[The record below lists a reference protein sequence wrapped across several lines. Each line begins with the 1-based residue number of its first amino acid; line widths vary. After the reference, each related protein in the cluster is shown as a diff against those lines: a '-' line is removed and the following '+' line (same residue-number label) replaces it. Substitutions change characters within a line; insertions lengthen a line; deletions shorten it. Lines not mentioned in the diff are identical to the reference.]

1 VASNK
6 FDFTNLIAE
15 RVPAGL
21 AARPGDRPRYD
32 FGTGFPDPNS
42 FPTEGLHE
50 ALGRAL
56 KDHGRDLVLYPHMQ
70 GLPELREL
78 VAEKL
83 RRERGMRIDP
93 DQVVLTGGSGPA
105 IAMFTELFTNPGDT
119 LLTEYYTYLGALNI
133 MQGLGAN
140 VVGVPTDEEGMR
152 PDALDQTI
160 QDLVGQGKQPK
171 FIYTIPS
178 FQNPLGTDMKIQRR
192 LDILAVAQ
200 RHGVPIYEDDAY
212 EDLRFEGER
221 YPAIHSYDESG
232 VMLYSG
238 SFSKIVAPGMR
249 MGYMVAPQELIPRI
263 NALHWGRPTS
273 QFSALAVLYY
283 LRDHLDEHV
292 AELCDIYRSRRDTML
307 GALGES
313 LGSAAV
319 ATRPSGG
326 MYIWVRLPEGAN
338 TVAVAEKAR
347 ERGAAYLPGPRF
359 SPREDGHN
367 YFRLCFGYEDHQGI
381 RDGIALLGEVFEE
394 EGLLG

>member
-1 VASNK
+1 MTSHT
-6 FDFTNLIAE
+6 FDFTEFLAE
-15 RVPAGL
+15 GLPAGL
-21 AARPGDRPRYD
+21 APQSDIRPRYD
-32 FGTGFPDPNS
+32 FAVGYPDPKS
-42 FPTEGLHE
+42 FPADGLHE

-56 KDHGRDLVLYPHMQ
+56 KDHGRDLVLYPHRQ
-70 GLPELREL
+70 GLPALREL

-83 RRERGMRIDP
+83 RRERGMRVDP
-93 DQVVLTGGSGPA
+93 EQVVLTGGSGPA
-105 IAMFTELFTNPGDT
+105 IAMFTQLFTNPGDT
-119 LLTEYYTYLGALNI
+119 LLTEHFTYLGALAI
-133 MQGLGAN
+133 MRGFGAN
-140 VVGVPTDEEGMR
+140 IVGVPTDEEGMR

-160 QDLVGQGKQPK
+160 HDLERQGKRPK

-178 FQNPLGTDMKIQRR
+178 FQNPLGTDMKTQRR

-232 VMLYSG
+232 MVLYSG

-249 MGYMVAPQELIPRI
+249 MGYMVAPRELVPRI
-263 NALHWGRPTS
+263 TGMHWGTPTS
-273 QFSALAVLYY
+273 QFSALATFYY

-338 TVAVAEKAR
+338 TVAIAEKAR

-367 YFRLCFGYEDHQGI
+367 CFRLCFGYEDHQGI